1 MKNGT
6 IVEQGSHADL
16 LAAGGEY
23 ASLYNMQAKAFA
35 PLSPSS
41 LPIIDNE
48 EEEDRCTEPDHLSHV
63 SSSLGDSVSSGG
75 GGGGSDELKGRQ
87 RDRWSV
93 DGSSW
98 GKQSVGPGDPDLIP
112 TC

>member
-16 LAAGGEY
+16 LASGGEY

-35 PLSPSS
+35 PLSTTTD
-41 LPIIDNE
+41 LDNA
-48 EEEDRCTEPDHLSHV
+48 DACTEPDHLSHV
-63 SSSLGDSVSSGG
+63 SSSVGVGAKEEG
-75 GGGGSDELKGRQ
+75 ERERE
-87 RDRWSV
+87 RDCCSW

-98 GKQSVGPGDPDLIP
+98 GKRSSVSAGDSELTP
-112 TC
+112 